1 LVKKNSLDLTQD
13 DYQAQNV
20 FSSEK
25 LSSSDNLSDDGCGIY
40 SNELENVPHVLAGPN
55 NLNPKY
61 WKTWDQM
68 TPQERV
74 DCIFPPETQSAKDRA
89 DRELDQYQQLYQQA
103 L

>member
-40 SNELENVPHVLAGPN
+40 SNEVMN
-55 NLNPKY
+55 
-61 WKTWDQM
+61 
-68 TPQERV
+68 
-74 DCIFPPETQSAKDRA
+74 
-89 DRELDQYQQLYQQA
+89 
-103 L
+103 